1 MARKVLVL
9 NQDFSAFSVCSVPK
23 AFLLVYMNKA
33 ELVSQ
38 DGRVQ
43 LRTVSSAY
51 PLPSIIRL
59 NRYVSRPFRG
69 SGVVLNRRNVFRRD
83 NNRCQYC
90 HSTRDLTLD
99 HVRPRSRGGN
109 TSWDNLVAA
118 CRKCNSKK
126 GDFTPE
132 EAGMMLLSKP
142 FKPSFVMFIRDF
154 TERVSEDW
162 LYYLGRKKA

>member
-9 NQDFSAFSVCSVPK
+9 NQDYSAFSVCSVPK
-23 AFLLVYMNKA
+23 AFLLVFMNKA
-33 ELVSQ
+33 EMVSQ
-38 DGRVQ
+38 DARAQ
-43 LRTVSSAY
+43 LRTVTSAF
-51 PLPSIIRL
+51 PLPTIIRL
-59 NRYVSRPFRG
+59 NRYVNRPFRG
-69 SGVVLNRRNVFRRD
+69 SGVVLNRQNVFRRD

-90 HSTRDLTLD
+90 HSSRDLTLD

-109 TSWDNLVAA
+109 TSWDNLVTA
-118 CRKCNSKK
+118 CKKCNSKK

-132 EAGMMLLSKP
+132 EAGMELLQQP

-162 LYYLGRKKA
+162 LYYLGKKQA